1 MAFHVKHNKE
11 SDGCIIDSRLFC
23 RNELTIEISSMK
35 LMTRSFVQRIKRKDT
50 RGTKERWK
58 SHWMKR
64 KCVDNQQIFHCP
76 NEKTSAFCVQMRSTG
91 TQYQVDCHSSF
102 FRGKYKSWMTQRHKR
117 RVTSSHQKAT
127 IQLWKWR
134 QKWWWNA
141 IKCSNRK
148 KRECPIKK
156 KLNKMERID
165 WVGEELK
172 QKQHR
177 NDREEPVKNSMWI
190 NVIVIRETKCFWCV
204 YLPSFEEK
212 KVKTTIAASHLV
224 RLNTILDYMCVCVC
238 DTDNTKRTSRQRK
251 GKAKKLAPKSCSN
264 ETKCHCIFPHSPT
277 TTHTHTQTRVR
288 RNEMAKSSF
297 IFILSLLT
305 TEFFSLCH
313 LMFHFSSA
321 SLS

>member
-1 MAFHVKHNKE
+1 MNAIFFLFTFIFIHFIIVRFCRSCQTMKKIHKTWALIEELMVVHLMAFHVKHNKE

-148 KRECPIKK
+148 KKK
-156 KLNKMERID
+156 RMSN
-165 WVGEELK
+165 
-172 QKQHR
+172 QKEIEQ
-177 NDREEPVKNSMWI
+177 NGKNWLGGSGI
-190 NVIVIRETKCFWCV
+190 EA
-204 YLPSFEEK
+204 
-212 KVKTTIAASHLV
+212 KTT
-224 RLNTILDYMCVCVC
+224 
-238 DTDNTKRTSRQRK
+238 
-251 GKAKKLAPKSCSN
+251 PKW
-264 ETKCHCIFPHSPT
+264 
-277 TTHTHTQTRVR
+277 
-288 RNEMAKSSF
+288 
-297 IFILSLLT
+297 
-305 TEFFSLCH
+305 
-313 LMFHFSSA
+313 
-321 SLS
+321 